1 MFQIRRILARF
12 VPFLFLIIVVLVSS
26 CGNPAEEVKQF
37 DFLVGKWERIVYNFP
52 AKKHSTLTCKLTEN
66 NEIVCTSEVTIL
78 RDSSRYNV
86 NYYVKKEGSD
96 WVFEIEEMAI
106 VRYPRVFPLEEPR
119 KTTYFIQSID
129 STKFTGQKDS
139 SSRSVKALTVSNYEE
154 NRLMIL
160 SSGTPH
166 VHNPFHYKRVE

>member
-1 MFQIRRILARF
+1 MFQIRRIPARF
-12 VPFLFLIIVVLVSS
+12 VPFLFLVIVVLVNS

-52 AKKHSTLTCKLTEN
+52 AKKHSTLTCELTED
-66 NEIVCTSEVTIL
+66 NEISCTSEIIVL
-78 RDSSRYNV
+78 RDSSRYNI
-86 NYYVKKEGSD
+86 NYMVKKQGGD
-96 WVFEIEEMAI
+96 WVFEIEELAI

-139 SSRSVKALTVSNYEE
+139 SSGSVKALTVSNYEKD
-154 NRLMIL
+154 RLMIL

-166 VHNPFHYKRVE
+166 VYNPFHYKRIE